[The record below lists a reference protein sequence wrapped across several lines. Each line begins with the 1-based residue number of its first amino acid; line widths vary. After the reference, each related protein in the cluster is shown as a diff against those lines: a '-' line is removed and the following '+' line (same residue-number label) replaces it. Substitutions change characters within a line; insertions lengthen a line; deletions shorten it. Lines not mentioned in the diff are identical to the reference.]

1 MVQEHRLVASA
12 DTPSIKQSF
21 WVAPFDSIAVNGKS
35 VIGSEAAIFDTGTNN
50 ILSDSASIAALFGAI
65 DGAQPAPQIGE
76 GIYTSAFSGATDQS
90 TYSYTFNIAVPCTFN
105 TPLTINVGGKAVS
118 ISPASFNQ
126 GQVSPGSSTCFA
138 GAAAIPD
145 LTGGELVR
153 RFPS

>member
-1 MVQEHRLVASA
+1 MVQELSLIASA
-12 DTPSIKQSF
+12 DMPSIKQSF
-21 WVAPFDSIAVNGKS
+21 WLASFDSIAVNGKP
-35 VIGSEAAIFDTGTNN
+35 VIGREAAIFDTGTSQ
-50 ILSDSASIAALFGAI
+50 IISDSASIVALFGAI
-65 DGAQPAPQIGE
+65 PGAQPAPQIGE
-76 GIYTSAFSGATDQS
+76 GAYTSAFSGATDQS

-138 GAAAIPD
+138 GAAANPD